1 MKVNS
6 ELTLTCDE
14 AEGSVFSWSKDGH
27 QLTTNKKYR
36 VTDQLTIFRTGESSR
51 RREQVFS

>member
-14 AEGSVFSWSKDGH
+14 AEGSVFSWSKNGH
-27 QLTTNKKYR
+27 QLTTDKKYR
-36 VTDQLTIFRTGESSR
+36 VATDQLTIFRTGESTR
-51 RREQVFS
+51 